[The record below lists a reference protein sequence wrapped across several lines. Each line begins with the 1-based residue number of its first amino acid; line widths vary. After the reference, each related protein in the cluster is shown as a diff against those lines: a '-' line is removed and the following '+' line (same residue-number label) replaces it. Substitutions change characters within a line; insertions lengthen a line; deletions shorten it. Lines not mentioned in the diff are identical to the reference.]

1 MLHFW
6 LMHWLFEKRF
16 YTWFYAFNVT
26 PNRRSQ
32 CKSIFNTSSR
42 KLITILEGF
51 IPMWRRIQQKVLK
64 RSAIVT
70 SALLQSS
77 KNHARKIKKGPAR
90 NSVTV
95 IARRSV
101 FIPPG
106 KVEGGALI
114 KRTLVASFPTV
125 GDRSLCAVDSRSCTV
140 VHWYSDSG
148 LWAGLPVRPGLP
160 CVVPVIPCR
169 QVARGAALCWQ
180 RASRAGR
187 R

>member
-77 KNHARKIKKGPAR
+77 KNHARKIKKDQLA
-90 NSVTV
+90 
-95 IARRSV
+95 IASLWSHAGACSSPLGKSKGVRLSNGHLLLRFRRSV
-101 FIPPG
+101 IA
-106 KVEGGALI
+106 VCALLI
-114 KRTLVASFPTV
+114 RARAPSYTDTRIVGCGPAYLSDRAYLASY
-125 GDRSLCAVDSRSCTV
+125 L
-140 VHWYSDSG
+140 
-148 LWAGLPVRPGLP
+148 
-160 CVVPVIPCR
+160 
-169 QVARGAALCWQ
+169 
-180 RASRAGR
+180 
-187 R
+187 